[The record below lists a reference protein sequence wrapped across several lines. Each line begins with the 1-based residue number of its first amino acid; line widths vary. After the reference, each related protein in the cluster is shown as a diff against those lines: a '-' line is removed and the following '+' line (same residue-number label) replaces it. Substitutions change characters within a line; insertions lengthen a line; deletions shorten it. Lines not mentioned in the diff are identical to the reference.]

1 MGEIAK
7 MEIPR
12 GIMHVCGVLFIACL
26 LITEADAGSGK
37 NKTHRHLTETQKD
50 DVYEILTD
58 NINPSVDN
66 VTENKFESM
75 ARCMKKGMWWNSHIP
90 DCEPC
95 ARCQSQLGCYLQCQG
110 TLNKEMLEKQIEAT
124 KAEEQSMLDKNTQE
138 FWIAIGVLTFFL
150 LLTIFALIHECRQRK
165 KSSVQNKEDINALR
179 KEFQEYKNRGFNKAP
194 TSDMSNKPTEASSE
208 RESLLDEDSGV
219 SGSEETLPD
228 KDTGV

>member
-1 MGEIAK
+1 MIA
-7 MEIPR
+7 R
-12 GIMHVCGVLFIACL
+12 GVVHMCGVLFLACL

-50 DVYEILTD
+50 DVYEIFRD
-58 NINPSVDN
+58 NINPSVNN

-75 ARCMKKGMWWNSHIP
+75 ARCMKKRMWWNNQIP

-95 ARCQSQLGCYLQCQG
+95 TRCQNQQGCYLQCQG

-138 FWIAIGVLTFFL
+138 LWIFTSGITFVL

-165 KSSVQNKEDINALR
+165 KSTAQHKKRSDNLQEEINSLR
-179 KEFQEYKNRGFNKAP
+179 KEIQEQKNRSFNKP
-194 TSDMSNKPTEASSE
+194 PISDMSNTLTVPSSE
-208 RESLLDEDSGV
+208 RDSLLREEDSGV
-219 SGSEETLPD
+219 SGSEETLPE
-228 KDTGV
+228 KD